1 MGHSER
7 LTLREIRAIYQLLGE
22 ISDLGLEPNAWRK
35 HMLLQLSRLIGA
47 RVGLTADLCNLLPG
61 RAPDVIAPL
70 DVGFISERESALY
83 VDYINS
89 TDQKI
94 QDPPMRPMIS
104 LHQRTRFYTRDRE
117 QLVDNGEWYRSPIVS
132 EARKA
137 SGIDHFVISQAQVA
151 RPGLVTGFI
160 LYRPWGDKPFHSRY
174 RKIVQLFHLE
184 LLRRMWP
191 VGRNTPKEYRDLPRH
206 QRLILRGILAGS
218 SAKEISQSLEL
229 STNTV
234 NSYTKTLYTRL
245 GVDSRSQLF
254 THFLNRAGGRPIFM
268 PAEYEMPD
276 PAPVRQ
282 SSNAPKPG
290 RLR

>member
-1 MGHSER
+1 MGLSER
-7 LTLREIRAIYQLLGE
+7 LTLREIRSVYQLLGE
-22 ISDLGLEPNAWRK
+22 IGDLGLTPNAWRR
-35 HMLLQLSRLIGA
+35 HMLLGLSRIIGA

-61 RAPDVIAPL
+61 QAPDVIAPL

-94 QDPPMRPMIS
+94 SDPPMAPMIS

-117 QLVDNGEWYRSPIVS
+117 QLVENGEWYRSPIVS

-137 SGIDHFVISQAQVA
+137 SGIDHFIISQAQVA

-160 LYRPWGDKPFHSRY
+160 LYRPWGDKSFHPRY

-191 VGRNTPKEYRDLPRH
+191 VGRSTPSEYRDLPRH
-206 QRLILRGILAGS
+206 QRLILRAILAGS
-218 SAKEISQSLEL
+218 SAKEIGQSLEL

-276 PAPVRQ
+276 AAPARP
-282 SSNAPKPG
+282 SAPRPG
-290 RLR
+290 RLRRR

>member
-7 LTLREIRAIYQLLGE
+7 LTLREIRSVYQLLGE
-22 ISDLGLEPNAWRK
+22 ISDLGLMPNAWRR
-35 HMLLQLSRLIGA
+35 HMLVGLSRMIGA

-61 RAPDVIAPL
+61 RAPDIIAPL
-70 DVGFISERESALY
+70 DVGFINERESALY
-83 VDYINS
+83 VDYMNS
-89 TDQKI
+89 ADQKVL
-94 QDPPMRPMIS
+94 DPPVGPLIS

-117 QLVDNGEWYRSPIVS
+117 QLVQNAEWYRSPIVS
-132 EARKA
+132 EARRA
-137 SGIDHFVISQAQVA
+137 SGIDHFVVSQAQVA

-160 LYRPWGDKPFHSRY
+160 LYRPWGDKPFHPRY

-191 VGRNTPKEYRDLPRH
+191 VGRNTPTEYRELPRH

-218 SAKEISQSLEL
+218 SAREIGNSLEL

-234 NSYTKTLYTRL
+234 NSYTKSLYSRL

-268 PAEYEMPD
+268 PTEYEMPD
-276 PAPVRQ
+276 STPVRTT
-282 SSNAPKPG
+282 APRRG
-290 RLR
+290 RLRQR